1 MAGRSKFLTL
11 IIVVLFLGNLFFR
24 NIEARPIINSPKVQL
39 KTMDNVIIHNVFD
52 TLFIEAIKNGG
63 PSSGGHGHKATTVGG
78 KMEEN
83 KTGGPSSGG
92 QGHQVISDEMLEEN
106 KKSGPSP
113 GHGN

>member
-39 KTMDNVIIHNVFD
+39 KTMDNVIIHN
-52 TLFIEAIKNGG
+52 NGG

>member
-11 IIVVLFLGNLFFR
+11 IIVVLFLGNLCLM
-24 NIEARPIINSPKVQL
+24 NIEARPIINSPKVQI
-39 KTMDNVIIHNVFD
+39 KTMDNVIHNVFD
-52 TLFIEAIKNGG
+52 TF
-63 PSSGGHGHKATTVGG
+63 SGGHRHKTTTVGG

-106 KKSGPSP
+106 KKTGPSP